1 MRGLALAYFFL
12 PITRHAPIRHALH
25 YKVNFI
31 LVVEY
36 SVKAR
41 NVPVYEI
48 GLDLNLSEN

>member
-1 MRGLALAYFFL
+1 MRGLALADFFL
-12 PITRHAPIRHALH
+12 TFTRHAPIRHALH